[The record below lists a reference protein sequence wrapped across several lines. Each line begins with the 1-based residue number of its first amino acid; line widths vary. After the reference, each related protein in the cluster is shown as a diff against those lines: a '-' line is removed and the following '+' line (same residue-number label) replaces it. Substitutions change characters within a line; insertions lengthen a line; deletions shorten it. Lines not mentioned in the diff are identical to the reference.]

1 MIIYQNKKVTAK
13 VKAKHIIS
21 NHLLKIFDKLKHN
34 PEELEDNWEI
44 MTSRE
49 EELVLDQV
57 SLYEDRILKLLGV
70 KLTDIQSANDYKKS
84 IL

>member
-21 NHLLKIFDKLKHN
+21 NYLLKIFDKLKHN

>member
-21 NHLLKIFDKLKHN
+21 NHLLNIFDKLKHN

>member
-57 SLYEDRILKLLGV
+57 SLYEDIILKLLGV

>member
-21 NHLLKIFDKLKHN
+21 NYLLKIFDKLKRN

>member
-1 MIIYQNKKVTAK
+1 MILYQNKKVTAK

>member
-13 VKAKHIIS
+13 VEAKHIIS
-21 NHLLKIFDKLKHN
+21 NYLLKIFDKLKHN